1 MTDRSKYN
9 IFTVL
14 AVACCVLPPLITT
27 LCQFPVWVES
37 PKMVVSGIC
46 VLFIFFSCLPFIRQ
60 IKEFFKSP
68 SATVLWIIV
77 FAALMVLKS
86 IINQML
92 YVTAAGLIGNCIGE
106 IFFSIRKRYKED
118 DRYDEPREEK
128 NEKRGR
134 LGGVLRHFGGRD
146 KEVR

>member
-14 AVACCVLPPLITT
+14 AVGFCVLPPLITT

-60 IKEFFKSP
+60 IKKFFKSP

-106 IFFSIRKRYKED
+106 IFFSVRKRYKED

-128 NEKRGR
+128 SEKRGR
-134 LGGVLRHFGGRD
+134 FGGVLRLGGRD